1 MDYYSNMQAYYAP
14 FPNPDP
20 KLQTELVA
28 GFWVPAMVDPV
39 ADVIAIP
46 GIINALRALYDKL
59 DASPWSQR
67 SVADWKNLDADQN
80 AAKTKADS
88 VLIQGLCKDTSK
100 AINVPMKHLMHALRV
115 AITGKANGPS
125 LYDAMAI
132 MGKTRCLQHLTY
144 FCDDNA

>member
-1 MDYYSNMQAYYAP
+1 MDYYATMQAYYAP

-20 KLQTELVA
+20 KTHSTVDGKTVIPLL
-28 GFWVPAMVDPV
+28 DPV
-39 ADVIAIP
+39 ADVVVIP
-46 GIINALRALYDKL
+46 GIINALWALYDKL
-59 DASPWSQR
+59 EASAWNNR
-67 SVADWKNLDADQN
+67 SLTDWQTLDSDQN
-80 AAKTKADS
+80 TAKTKADS
-88 VLIQGLCKDTSK
+88 ILIQGLCKDTSK

-144 FCDDNA
+144 FCDDNG